1 MLIFLTG
8 QQSSTI
14 FYGAGGG
21 GDFDELWMKQCYF
34 LW

>member
-21 GDFDELWMKQCYF
+21 DFDELWMKQCYF